1 MSAPGSKTFKI
12 FLNSPIENGTNR
24 QIAYTSYYSS
34 SIVGSVA
41 ASLKCDGK
49 YNKGLA
55 TNVLPSPTVK
65 EF

>member
-1 MSAPGSKTFKI
+1 MV
-12 FLNSPIENGTNR
+12 PIDR
-24 QIAYTSYYSS
+24 SHIRVTSNSS